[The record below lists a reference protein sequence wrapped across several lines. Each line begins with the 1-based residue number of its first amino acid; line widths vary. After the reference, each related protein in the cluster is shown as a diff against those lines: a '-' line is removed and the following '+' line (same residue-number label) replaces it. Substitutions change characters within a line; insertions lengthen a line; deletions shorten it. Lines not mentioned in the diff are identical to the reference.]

1 MIINLDIKFQL
12 DKITLI
18 LLLYSYLYTSF
29 RQSSK
34 KIWKQNK
41 KLKTSYFRS
50 KKFGYKDRIKL

>member
-18 LLLYSYLYTSF
+18 LFLYSYLYTSF

-34 KIWKQNK
+34 KIWRQNK
-41 KLKTSYFRS
+41 KLKTSYSRL
-50 KKFGYKDRIKL
+50 KKFGYKDRIQL